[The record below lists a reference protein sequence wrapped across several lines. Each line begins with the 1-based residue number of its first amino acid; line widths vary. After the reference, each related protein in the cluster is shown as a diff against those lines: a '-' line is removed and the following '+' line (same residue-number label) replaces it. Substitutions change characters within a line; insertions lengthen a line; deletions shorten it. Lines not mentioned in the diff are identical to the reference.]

1 MTEQIT
7 STQARKIVTAFTIE
21 PELLSLVDLNA
32 EGNRSEFIRT
42 AIQEKIE
49 AVQAYCDHRHDH
61 IGSAWVCSQCGH
73 TMSEDEWND
82 SIPF

>member
-1 MTEQIT
+1 MTETKQSERLT
-7 STQARKIVTAFTIE
+7 EIVTLFTTKAMVNLI
-21 PELLSLVDLNA
+21 DLNA